1 MNPLAGTPFALWI
14 TGMMIW
20 TEMLA
25 KAAQTG
31 ERR

>member
-14 TGMMIW
+14 TGLMIW

-25 KAAQTG
+25 KAAQ
-31 ERR
+31 RADQS